1 MMAQGRSDNMS
12 GETSTTSGR
21 AGLGHDQ
28 AGRNVAIARL
38 VIGLS
43 QGLALWALYRADQ
56 GYGGQS
62 VWPATVPMLF
72 AALVLIAAY
81 LPIVLLAGVG
91 RLRIRTLVIWGVVA
105 AVALGLLALHD
116 VARASRI
123 NDAFGSF
130 VILPFSAVA
139 LFIVHHLI
147 VPADRERRWIAPF
160 HVYFDT
166 AWMAGVQLVL
176 SIGFTGA
183 FWLLLFLGAA
193 LFNVIGLKFL
203 GDLIGEP
210 WFALPL
216 TGLVFATAVHLTD
229 VRDGLIRGV
238 RTVALMLLSW
248 LLLVL
253 TVLVAGFL
261 AALPFTGLDGLW
273 ETGSATALVLSAAG
287 ALIILI
293 NTAYQDGRPDNL
305 PPVVLRVAVRVAS
318 ILLTPLIVIAVWGL
332 SLRIGQH
339 GLTPDRIIAI
349 ACALVGAAY
358 AAGYAAAALIPF
370 ARRGSPWMKALEPTN
385 IAVAVLTVAVILAL
399 FSPLADPARLSVAD
413 QVKRLESGKVAADK
427 FDYGFLRFDSGK
439 VGEKALAKLADSGDG
454 EASRRARI
462 IQASDSR
469 DENRYAES
477 PPVITGV
484 GASDVVLN
492 VSPQNATLPPSFV
505 AGYGEFLDLLGQCVK
520 ASPCQARVVDFD
532 GDGRSE
538 VLVVRG
544 STMSAFKQEADGTWS
559 ERSSYTQAECS
570 RGTVNL
576 AEGLRTGRFTVEPQ
590 AFPDLVFD
598 GVRMQRWETDPDC
611 PDIAASNRATVRV
624 PRQ

>member
-1 MMAQGRSDNMS
+1 MS

-105 AVALGLLALHD
+105 AGALALLAMHD

-183 FWLLLFLGAA
+183 FWLLLFLGSA

-203 GDLIGEP
+203 GDLIGEA
-210 WFALPL
+210 WFSLPL

-293 NTAYQDGRPDNL
+293 NTAYQDGRTDNL
-305 PPVVLRVAVRVAS
+305 PPVVLRIAVRVAS
-318 ILLTPLIVIAVWGL
+318 VLLTPLIIIAVWGL

-349 ACALVGAAY
+349 ACAVVGAAY
-358 AAGYAAAALIPF
+358 AVGYGAAALIAF

-427 FDYGFLRFDSGK
+427 FDYGFLANGSGK
-439 VGEKALAKLADSGDG
+439 AGEKAL
-454 EASRRARI
+454 EALKRSNDPEIARRAAGARI
-462 IQASDSR
+462 DIQTAGISDDERLAASIAI
-469 DENRYAES
+469 EM
-477 PPVITGV
+477 
-484 GASDVVLN
+484 
-492 VSPQNATLPPSFV
+492 LPE
-505 AGYGEFLDLLGQCVK
+505 GT
-520 ASPCQARVVDFD
+520 ASPFGPSGPASEAMRNCTGRQGGCVARLMDLNND
-532 GDGRSE
+532 GQDD
-538 VLVVRG
+538 VLMAHQFAIVLFERDAGGQWRDRG
-544 STMSAFKQEADGTWS
+544 SYTAACGGGDARDALRYEHLTPRPSPWPVLDVSKLGTWAL
-559 ERSSYTQAECS
+559 QP
-570 RGTVNL
+570 GNL
-576 AEGLRTGRFTVEPQ
+576 C
-590 AFPDLVFD
+590 D
-598 GVRMQRWETDPDC
+598 
-611 PDIAASNRATVRV
+611 AAPNTNR
-624 PRQ
+624 PR

>member
-1 MMAQGRSDNMS
+1 MS

-56 GYGGQS
+56 GYGAQS

-91 RLRIRTLVIWGVVA
+91 RLRIRTLAIWGIVA
-105 AVALGLLALHD
+105 ALALGLLAMHD

-210 WFALPL
+210 WFSLPL

-273 ETGSATALVLSAAG
+273 ETGSATALVLSAAA
-287 ALIILI
+287 ALIVLI
-293 NTAYQDGRPDNL
+293 NTAYQDGRPDHR
-305 PPVVLRVAVRVAS
+305 PPVVLRYGVRVAS
-318 ILLTPLIVIAVWGL
+318 ALIAPLVGLAFWGL
-332 SLRIGQH
+332 ALRIGQH
-339 GLTPDRIIAI
+339 GLTPDRIIAT
-349 ACALVGAAY
+349 ACAVIGAVY
-358 AAGYAAAALIPF
+358 GLGYLFAAVRPG
-370 ARRGSPWMKALEPTN
+370 PWMKPLEPTN
-385 IAVAVLTVAVILAL
+385 ILAAVLSVATILAL
-399 FSPLADPARLSVAD
+399 FSPLADPARLSAAD
-413 QVKRLESGKVAADK
+413 QVARLERGAVTAKD
-427 FDYGFLRFDSGK
+427 FDYEFLRFDSGK
-439 VGEKALAKLADSGDG
+439 AGLAALDRLMRSPDAKTAELARVARAQEVRSGYSV
-454 EASRRARI
+454 EEQAERVKSIRI
-462 IQASDSR
+462 Q
-469 DENRYAES
+469 
-477 PPVITGV
+477 PVPGQIT
-484 GASDVVLN
+484 
-492 VSPQNATLPPSFV
+492 PPSFTAQETLQDTLMYV
-505 AGYGEFLDLLGQCVK
+505 CGGDKPCRLRTLDL
-520 ASPCQARVVDFD
+520 D
-532 GDGRSE
+532 GDGRAE
-538 VLVVRG
+538 VLLATSGAILTFAQDAEDQWVQ
-544 STMSAFKQEADGTWS
+544 SAQYTAVCTRRPADDLTKPFAEAMTVAP
-559 ERSSYTQAECS
+559 SS
-570 RGTVNL
+570 L
-576 AEGLRTGRFTVEPQ
+576 
-590 AFPDLVFD
+590 PDLVI
-598 GVRMQRWETDPDC
+598 GGQRLQAQPQISC
-611 PDIAASNRATVRV
+611 PPPT
-624 PRQ
+624 PR